1 MKRLFST
8 LLALTFM
15 LFTFSAPA
23 VEFPADGTSLTAF
36 AAPAAPD
43 VPAAPAAPT
52 APAVPS
58 VITAGNIQLEYAQI
72 PYSGAE
78 RTPAVTVK
86 MGDTILTADV
96 DYTVKYPDDCI
107 NAGDKTLIVT
117 GMGNYSGEVKPGYK
131 ITPVSCK
138 DNPDIAITASD
149 CYYSG
154 LPQAPELTVKYG
166 DITVPKSDYSVTLSD
181 NVEVGTQAKC
191 TVKFRGNYSGERT
204 VSFNI
209 LKRHMKDLEVDIV
222 AKRGQAVSIDLA
234 PLKPAGAI
242 FGNPVFSGADFAP
255 DDQPRVAFNMLR
267 FTLSPDIRQDTYIS
281 IPMTNSVSYTDYWLE
296 FYIDVTDKEIPKLT
310 LKPVTKEYNGKP
322 VSIAALKD
330 SGCFAFI
337 NGQVLEGEW
346 DFPFWTEPPVLPCKE
361 EFFEVKFTPNDPE
374 YSHVYGLVPITVTRK
389 SAPEF
394 DADAPRWI
402 YVGGTLKVT
411 VTGIPE
417 DFDGTVKVTGKK
429 EDKIVVISETDTD
442 GGKVFELEF
451 PFKDARYILEATLDG
466 GSSYAPK
473 TVSLKVTVGNPED
486 EPADDVTTA
495 EMLSEL
501 IEKAAPGSTVK
512 ANKTPLISADILR
525 AALAKNLTIEVKAND
540 AVTYVIEPDKMKY
553 ITPLDLGTTAAVIPQ
568 VLLDKTGDTIAA
580 AFTTNARNYGGV
592 SVKTTIKSIKPITCF
607 YLYNTSGEL
616 EHITSMPRKG
626 QTAKL
631 AFTDAGKYVITASRV
646 SHISH
651 DLDNDCKITAND
663 VATAVDLFFEIK
675 GVPSQEQ
682 LDVLD
687 LDGDGKITALDIA
700 DVVDYF
706 FNRR

>member
-8 LLALTFM
+8 LLAFTFI

-23 VEFPADGTSLTAF
+23 VEITAGGTSLTAF
-36 AAPAAPD
+36 AAPA

-52 APAVPS
+52 APSVPN

-107 NAGDKTLIVT
+107 NAGDKTMIVT
-117 GMGNYSGEVKPGYK
+117 GKGNYSGEVKPGYK

-138 DNPDIAITASD
+138 DNPDIKITASD

-166 DITVPKSDYSVTLSD
+166 DITVPKSDYTVTLSN

-209 LKRHMKDLEVDIV
+209 LKRRMKDFEVDIV

-281 IPMTNSVSYTDYWLE
+281 IPMTNCVSYTDYWLE

-322 VSIAALKD
+322 VSVAALKD
-330 SGCFAFI
+330 SGCYAFL

-346 DFPFWTEPPVLPCKE
+346 DFAFWTEPPTLPCKE
-361 EFFEVKFTPNDPE
+361 ELFEVKFTPNDPE
-374 YSHVYGLVPITVTRK
+374 YSYVYGLVPITVTRK

-394 DADAPRWI
+394 DADAPRRI

-417 DFDGTVKVTGKK
+417 DFDGTVKVTGKE
-429 EDKIVVISETDTD
+429 EDKIVVISEKDTD

-486 EPADDVTTA
+486 EPDDVTTA

-501 IEKAAPGSTVK
+501 IEKAAPGSTIK

-525 AALAKNLTIEVKAND
+525 AALAKKLTIEVKAND

-568 VLLDKTGDTIAA
+568 VLLDKTGDTIIA

-592 SVKTTIKSIKPITCF
+592 SVKTTISSVKPITCF

-616 EHITSMPRKG
+616 EHIASTPRKG
-626 QTAKL
+626 QTAKF
-631 AFTDAGKYVITASRV
+631 AFTDAGKYVITTSRV

-651 DLDNDCKITAND
+651 DLDNDCRITFED
-663 VATAVDLFFEIK
+663 VNISISIF
-675 GVPSQEQ
+675 
-682 LDVLD
+682 LDVIGVGGKGTQD
-687 LDGDGKITALDIA
+687 QIDAMDFDHDGAVTFE
-700 DVVDYF
+700 DVNDMVSCF
-706 FNRR
+706 LENL